1 MRELTGVQYQ
11 CYEQKD
17 SHLIVASKSGRWV
30 GSTEWRKDDGE
41 VMGIGVEKR
50 YRRRGVATTMWTM
63 AHDCGPDPRHS
74 SLDVKGRPALGS
86 LPALIRNRAVNRC
99 APRVTA

>member
-74 SLDVKGRPALGS
+74 SRMSKDARLWAACLRSFAIEP
-86 LPALIRNRAVNRC
+86 
-99 APRVTA
+99 